1 MTQPPMVPPS
11 NAPVPHQPPAEGY
24 PPQPYQQYPPH
35 QQYAQHPQPP
45 YPVQQAGGYVQPN
58 GGMAVAP
65 KNPGLALVASFF
77 IPGLGSL
84 LNGNV
89 LMGIII
95 FVCDVIAWISLTILI
110 GFVLVPV
117 VWIWGMIHAYHGAKR
132 WNRKHGILS

>member
-11 NAPVPHQPPAEGY
+11 NAPVPHQSPVDGY
-24 PPQPYQQYPPH
+24 PPQPYQQHP
-35 QQYAQHPQPP
+35 QHPQPP
-45 YPVQQAGGYVQPN
+45 YPVQQQAGGYVQPN

-65 KNPGLALVASFF
+65 KNPGLALLASFF
-77 IPGLGSL
+77 IPGLGSM

-89 LMGIII
+89 LMGIIV